1 MEEQNEICKELQQHS
16 QVQDVQ
22 ILPAFDEEG
31 NGKLTLPSMVRKYD
45 WVLSLCQVL
54 KLFVGVN
61 NLNRLIDKTEMEWQP
76 IRCP

>member
-1 MEEQNEICKELQQHS
+1 MEEQNEIYKELQQHS
-16 QVQDVQ
+16 QVRDVQ

-31 NGKLTLPSMVRKYD
+31 NGRLTLPSKVRKYG

-54 KLFVGVN
+54 KLSVGVN
-61 NLNRLIDKTEMEWQP
+61 NSNRLIDKTEMGWRP

>member
-1 MEEQNEICKELQQHS
+1 MEEQNEICKEVRQHS
-16 QVQDVQ
+16 QVRDVQ

-31 NGKLTLPSMVRKYD
+31 NGKLTLPSMVRKYG

-61 NLNRLIDKTEMEWQP
+61 NSNRLIDKTEMEWQP

>member
-16 QVQDVQ
+16 QVRDVQ